1 MPHYRGALS
10 SRCQSRWLKM
20 GMILDVFIAADAGV
34 ATYAFGVD
42 GMHSGNAAFAGLM
55 VFIAVLILLDRWRR
69 GWF

>member
-1 MPHYRGALS
+1 
-10 SRCQSRWLKM
+10 M